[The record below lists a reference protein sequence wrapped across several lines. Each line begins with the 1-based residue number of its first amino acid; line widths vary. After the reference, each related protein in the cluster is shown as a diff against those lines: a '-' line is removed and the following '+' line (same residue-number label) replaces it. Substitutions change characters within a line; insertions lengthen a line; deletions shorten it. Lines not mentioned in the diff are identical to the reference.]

1 MTVNPA
7 EAQNPR
13 NLPVLD
19 GSWERAGRSSTAAAF
34 LGFLIVGVVYFH
46 AQAIIGGILFFIN
59 AAGSHTSLHE
69 KTFIEQLTRMTMAM
83 KEPMRIAVFISQVI
97 FMLLPTLWI
106 VKRWHSTNAASYLRF
121 NRIPVFEILLA
132 AAITICVLPL
142 NEYIGEFFAERLKIP
157 DFLSRINEQLFTSY
171 SSDELIWLIIVVCIT
186 PAICE
191 EILFRGYVQRTL
203 ERRLGMK
210 SIFITGVIFG
220 LYHMRPINLLSL
232 VLLGVLFGFFFYR
245 SRSIFP
251 GMAAHFT
258 NNLLAVLALYKMP
271 DDHPALEVFRYQPTF
286 FGVIA
291 ALCIAGI
298 LLTVFYFYTKRDM
311 VGEW

>member
-1 MTVNPA
+1 VNTG
-7 EAQNPR
+7 ETQNPQE
-13 NLPVLD
+13 LPVLN
-19 GSWERAGRSSTAAAF
+19 GSWERAGRSPAAAAF

-46 AQAIIGGILFFIN
+46 AQAILGGILFFID
-59 AAGSHTSLHE
+59 AAGNHAARHG
-69 KTFIEQLTRMTMAM
+69 KTFIEQLTQMTIAM
-83 KEPMRIAVFISQVI
+83 KGPMRIAVFVSQFL

-121 NRIPVFEILLA
+121 NRIPVFEIFLA

-142 NEYIGEFFAERLKIP
+142 NEYIGGFFTEQLKIP
-157 DFLSRINEQLFTSY
+157 DFLSRVNEQLFTSY
-171 SSDELIWLIIVVCIT
+171 SSEELIWLLVVVCLT

-203 ERRLGMK
+203 ERTLGMK

-220 LYHMRPINLLSL
+220 LYHMRPINLPSL

-251 GMAAHFT
+251 GMAAHFV
-258 NNLLAVLALYKMP
+258 NNLAAVLTLYKTP
-271 DDHPALEVFRYQPTF
+271 DDRPALDIFTYQTTF
-286 FGVIA
+286 MGVIA

-298 LLTVFYFYTKRDM
+298 LLTIFYFYTKRDM
-311 VGEW
+311 VG